1 MRVKGLLSIVSPSAN
16 FIDESTRRLDVIV
29 TGGLTGKP
37 AGTGGKIVFQP
48 LAWFGLPGMRLAGR
62 TGPAAG
68 VPAAVAPVVA
78 GETVG
83 AAAVDA
89 VAAVVG
95 AGALATV
102 GAAAAVGALVGF
114 AAGAVVGALDGVA
127 GAGAEVQLAI
137 STPAATL
144 PAIVKKVRREG
155 RRGRTASMMLSPCGG
170 GQPNL

>member
-16 FIDESTRRLDVIV
+16 FIDESTRRLEVIV
-29 TGGLTGKP
+29 TGGLTGTP
-37 AGTGGKIVFQP
+37 AGSGGKMVVQP
-48 LAWFGLPGMRLAGR
+48 LAWVGLPGMRAGGR

-68 VPAAVAPVVA
+68 VPAAGAPVVA
-78 GETVG
+78 GATVG

-114 AAGAVVGALDGVA
+114 AAGAVVGALAGVA
-127 GAGAEVQLAI
+127 GAGVEAQLAI
-137 STPAATL
+137 SAPAATL
-144 PAIVKKVRREG
+144 PASVKKARRDD
-155 RRGRTASMMLSPCGG
+155 RRGRTASMMLSPNSG